1 MARILFFFAFFLPSI
16 TEASELPRVDV
27 IQLQEQFMTRQLYLN
42 GTLHPHRHTALSPE
56 VSGVL
61 IARRVQIGAR
71 VTRGDTLFQ
80 IDPQRYV
87 LQRTQCSAEL
97 NAARSRALMADQ
109 TWQRVKRLYVDE
121 TATEEELQ
129 RATFDKDSANAHKRS
144 AKAALKMAQLDLKK
158 TVLRSPFNGE
168 VAAVHGEVGQTIAA
182 GHPLVQVASTDTLI
196 VRTSVSAREVQW
208 LEVGLPGLVTPSDG
222 SAPFETVLRSFT
234 QVADPQSRRYI
245 VELEAPNRVRR
256 SFGALASIE
265 LVTNREIRG
274 VLVSENALRSFAGIT
289 YAYVVAESEGEAFLT
304 RRAVSIGLELP
315 DGLFLISE
323 GLDPD
328 ERVAAGG
335 TIMVDGLKIQPSEMR
350 VITAESTP

>member
-1 MARILFFFAFFLPSI
+1 
-16 TEASELPRVDV
+16 
-27 IQLQEQFMTRQLYLN
+27 
-42 GTLHPHRHTALSPE
+42 
-56 VSGVL
+56 
-61 IARRVQIGAR
+61 
-71 VTRGDTLFQ
+71 
-80 IDPQRYV
+80 
-87 LQRTQCSAEL
+87 
-97 NAARSRALMADQ
+97 MADQ

-323 GLDPD
+323 GLNPD